1 MERGKETRLFAMP
14 FVYKNDHFAK
24 TGSGQ
29 TEGKHS
35 KKDAFLQAVAAGGGE
50 SNDDDSGRSSGG
62 GGGGGGFGGG
72 GNDNGSEREDS
83 TDSAEGLLQSEALL
97 AQSVWTSSPSQPEP
111 QPEPAE
117 SNSSSSSSSSSS
129 SRSRAGGHVDTS
141 MQHADQGWADG
152 SSSSGGGTAAAAAPA
167 LPASVISSP
176 SPAEILQVRNVCLN
190 YKPNIL
196 QEMLGTSV
204 GKAHSKKG
212 TFSRRCWRRCSGQL
226 PAPAHLPPPLW
237 QTTHRCPAAAAAAI
251 SASRQS
257 RVRVEAARVRL
268 VAPQVSDSFIVQL
281 VS

>member
-1 MERGKETRLFAMP
+1 M
-14 FVYKNDHFAK
+14 
-24 TGSGQ
+24 
-29 TEGKHS
+29 
-35 KKDAFLQAVAAGGGE
+35 DAWNAAVAAGGGE

-117 SNSSSSSSSSSS
+117 SNSSSSSSSSR
-129 SRSRAGGHVDTS
+129 SRSRAGGHIDTS